1 MGTLT
6 IQNNGGQAVSVICT
20 NLGRMQRTVG
30 IKTQAENQTKDGRY
44 KPTTKITIKAA
55 APMASCNSVSCE
67 RTAIVLIW
75 RSVVMSVPFTL
86 CCTFVL
92 IFLMQ
97 SKELNKNICEHYGTK
112 VANPLKLNEWLH
124 LGALTKEE
132 RGPLSPVILSIQ
144 DHRSTKH
151 AHLFVQSP

>member
-6 IQNNGGQAVSVICT
+6 IQNNRGQAVSVICT

-92 IFLMQ
+92 ISSMQ
-97 SKELNKNICEHYGTK
+97 SKELNENICEHYGTK
-112 VANPLKLNEWLH
+112 MTNPLKSNEWLH
-124 LGALTKEE
+124 PGALTKEE
-132 RGPLSPVILSIQ
+132 RGPPSLVILSDR
-144 DHRSTKH
+144 DHRSTKR
-151 AHLFVQSP
+151 ARRFVQSP